1 MTDYTPNGCEF
12 TIAFDDDREPGIRT
26 CLPDA
31 GIWIDGRV
39 VTPGVQTGW
48 EVPVEFM

>member
-1 MTDYTPNGCEF
+1 MTDYTPDGREF
-12 TIAFDDDREPGIRT
+12 TIMFDDPRETGIIT
-26 CLPDA
+26 CLPDI
-31 GIWIDGRV
+31 GIWIDGLV